1 MNDILG
7 DHWLEGDVG
16 RSALDLAAALGEVG
30 RSVGATLDLRAI
42 LGRIF
47 DLLKHF
53 IPYDSAAIMLMHDG
67 ALVVAAARGFPAG
80 LPMDDVVLPYHAG
93 TTHYP
98 VVAEGRTLVLD
109 DAQADPGWQ
118 VVPGYNMIHAWI
130 GVPLSVEGRLIGML
144 TIDKWQPGVYN
155 SQHAVVAQAFAS
167 QVAIAIR
174 NAQLYEESQR
184 AYAELQRAQTTQMH
198 NERLRALGELASGIA
213 HDFNNILLGILGN
226 VQLLMEELSDPA
238 VRGPLEVIERAVLDG
253 AATVRYLQDFSR
265 SGPPGPLAPCDLR
278 DVAEGALA
286 LTRPR
291 WVRRPDIQVALA
303 LEPALTTPAEVAT
316 LRQVLTNLLLNAL
329 DAMPEGGVLR
339 VETGVREQEA
349 FALVQDTGVGIPAD
363 LQARIFEPFVTTKG
377 PAGSGMGLAMSRML
391 IARQG
396 GRITVESAPGAGS
409 SFTIW
414 LPRGDDRP
422 TNF

>member
-1 MNDILG
+1 MKDILG
-7 DHWLEGDVG
+7 DHWPEGDLD
-16 RSALDLAAALGEVG
+16 RSALDLAAALGEVA
-30 RSVGATLDLRAI
+30 RSVSATLDLQVI
-42 LGRIF
+42 LERIF
-47 DLLKHF
+47 DLLERF
-53 IPYDSAAIMLMHDG
+53 IPYDSAAIMLMRDR
-67 ALVVAAARGFPAG
+67 ALIVTAGRGFPEG
-80 LPMDDVVLPYHAG
+80 MPVDDVVLPYHPG

-118 VVPGYNMIHAWI
+118 VVPGYHLIHGWI

-155 SQHAVVAQAFAS
+155 SQHAVVAEAFANH
-167 QVAIAIR
+167 VAMAIR
-174 NAQLYEESQR
+174 NAQLYEESQH
-184 AYAELQRAQTTQMH
+184 AYAQLQRAQTTLVH
-198 NERLRALGELASGIA
+198 HERLRALGELASGIA

-226 VQLLMEELSDPA
+226 VQLLIEELSDPP
-238 VRGPLEVIERAVLDG
+238 VRAMLEVIERAAHDG

-265 SGPPGPLAPCDLR
+265 AGPSGPLAPCDLR
-278 DVAEGALA
+278 DVAEGALG

-303 LEPALTTPAEVAT
+303 LEPAITAPAEVAT

-339 VETGVREQEA
+339 VETGVREQQV
-349 FALVQDTGVGIPAD
+349 FARVQDTGVGIAPD

-377 PAGSGMGLAMSRML
+377 PAGNGMGLAMSRML

-414 LPRGDDRP
+414 LPRGDE
-422 TNF
+422 

>member
-1 MNDILG
+1 MEDILG
-7 DHWLEGDVG
+7 DHWLAGDVS

-30 RSVGATLDLRAI
+30 RSVGATLELPNI
-42 LGRIF
+42 LERIF
-47 DLLKHF
+47 DLLEHF
-53 IPYDSAAIMLMHDG
+53 IPYDSAAIMLMRGD
-67 ALVVAAARGFPAG
+67 ALMVAASRGFPSSM
-80 LPMDDVVLPYHAG
+80 PMDDVALPSHPG

-118 VVPGYNMIHAWI
+118 VVPGYNLIHGWI
-130 GVPLSVEGRLIGML
+130 GVPLSVEGRVMGML

-155 SQHAVVAQAFAS
+155 DQHAIVAQAFAS

-226 VQLLMEELSDPA
+226 VQLLLAEPSDPDA
-238 VRGPLEVIERAVLDG
+238 RTLLEVIERAALDG

-265 SGPPGPLAPCDLR
+265 SGPPGPLASCDLR

-286 LTRPR
+286 LTRSR
-291 WVRRPDIQVALA
+291 WLRRPDIQVALE
-303 LEPALTTPAEVAT
+303 LEPAVTAAAEVAM

-339 VETGVREQEA
+339 VETGAREQEV
-349 FALVQDTGVGIPAD
+349 FALIQDTGIGIPAD
-363 LQARIFEPFVTTKG
+363 LQAHIFDPFMTTKG
-377 PAGSGMGLAMSRML
+377 TAGTGMGLAMSRML

-396 GRITVESAPGAGS
+396 GRITVESMPGAGS

-414 LPRGDDRP
+414 LPRGDG
-422 TNF
+422 